1 MALKKRDWIFIAII
15 AAVFGIFIA
24 ISGEE
29 KTTRVPLD
37 EAHRPF
43 YDMIDSGQ
51 KKIDVDPHCADCHD
65 GVKIPFPPN
74 HPAKP
79 GSAPMRCL
87 FCHKLQGH

>member
-1 MALKKRDWIFIAII
+1 MALKKRDWIFIAVIV
-15 AAVFGIFIA
+15 AVFGIFIA

-29 KTTRVPLD
+29 KTTKVPLD
-37 EAHRPF
+37 ETHRPF
-43 YDMIDSGQ
+43 YDMIDSGK
-51 KKIDVDPHCADCHD
+51 KKIEVDPHCADCHD
-65 GVKIPFPPN
+65 GVIIPFPPN